1 MKKKPLQMPAATP
14 QASPHLR
21 PPTSP
26 APLLDPK
33 NDFVFKKLFASAP
46 ELLAALINAVRSDEA
61 PVQVVQVPNP
71 HITPAELTGKFIVL
85 DLLARDDAGSHF
97 NIEMQ
102 VRRFNTYSPRST
114 YYLANTLTGQLK
126 GGQDYDQ
133 LKPAIGIHLL
143 DFDLFEEPAQQQQA
157 VWCFEMRDRWQPAVR
172 LGRELQLNIIEM
184 RKADRLG
191 GVQPGLAAWLTFF
204 EHWQEETT
212 MTQIAYAPVQQAL
225 ERLKDFSADEETRI
239 QAFVRERALR
249 DEISERRS
257 ERAKGKIEGKIEG
270 EVEGRQK
277 EAVNILQRLLRRRFG
292 DLPEASLARLQAASL
307 EQLEQ
312 WTDAVLDA
320 PSLSVV
326 FASH

>member
-1 MKKKPLQMPAATP
+1 
-14 QASPHLR
+14 
-21 PPTSP
+21 
-26 APLLDPK
+26 
-33 NDFVFKKLFASAP
+33 
-46 ELLAALINAVRSDEA
+46 
-61 PVQVVQVPNP
+61 
-71 HITPAELTGKFIVL
+71 
-85 DLLARDDAGSHF
+85 
-97 NIEMQ
+97 MQ

-157 VWCFEMRDRWQPAVR
+157 VWCFEMRDRWQPTVR

-184 RKADRLG
+184 RKAERLG
-191 GVQPGLAAWLTFF
+191 GIQSGLAAWLSFF

-249 DEISERRS
+249 DEISERRA
-257 ERAKGKIEGKIEG
+257 ERAKGEI
-270 EVEGRQK
+270 EGRQK

-292 DLPEASLARLQAASL
+292 DLPEASSARLQAASL
-307 EQLEQ
+307 EQLEH

-320 PSLSVV
+320 TSLSAV